1 MKKQQSDL
9 DDKIIEITDPIKIEL
24 NKKDNNMAKSLAS
37 NFNKRKETIHID
49 FSNIDQSINPVY
61 NKTRNRRIVPIL

>member
-24 NKKDNNMAKSLAS
+24 NKKDDNMAKSFAS